1 MGLVITLQ
9 DERGTPEEK
18 ICDTMNL
25 LHRLLTPYQGKE
37 SVLAEIDWYGNTIF
51 NRMQIPR
58 FLSAW
63 QVLSQQA
70 QTPEE
75 ATLVGEIRKLAERCE
90 SEVHLYLKFIGD

>member
-18 ICDTMNL
+18 ICDTKNL

-37 SVLAEIDWYGNTIF
+37 SVLTEIDWYGNTIF

-63 QVLSQQA
+63 RVLSQQA

>member
-18 ICDTMNL
+18 ICDTQNL
-25 LHRLLTPYQGKE
+25 LHRLLTPYQGTE
-37 SVLAEIDWYGNTIF
+37 SSLAEIDWYGNTIF
-51 NRMQIPR
+51 NRIQMPR

-63 QVLSQQA
+63 RTLAQEA
-70 QTPEE
+70 QTPDE
-75 ATLVGEIRKLAERCE
+75 AKLVREIRELAERCE